1 MQLDALDL
9 RLLDALSEDGR
20 ASTQS
25 LCDLTGLSRSAVFH
39 RVKRLE
45 RDGVIKGYCARLD
58 RSKLGLEIRAFCNV
72 SLQQHAAGFLEEF
85 EAAIANFRE
94 VRSCFHIAGR
104 WNQGCVPPGV
114 RSTTSLHAVENCASS
129 SRRDTRCSNDL
140 TTVSRSMATALIV

>member
-1 MQLDALDL
+1 M
-9 RLLDALSEDGR
+9 
-20 ASTQS
+20 
-25 LCDLTGLSRSAVFH
+25 SRSAVFH

-94 VRSCFHIAGR
+94 VRSCFTL
-104 WNQGCVPPGV
+104 QVP
-114 RSTTSLHAVENCASS
+114 
-129 SRRDTRCSNDL
+129 L
-140 TTVSRSMATALIV
+140 TTCSRCKWWTWLVPHLYSRLPRSPQKHR